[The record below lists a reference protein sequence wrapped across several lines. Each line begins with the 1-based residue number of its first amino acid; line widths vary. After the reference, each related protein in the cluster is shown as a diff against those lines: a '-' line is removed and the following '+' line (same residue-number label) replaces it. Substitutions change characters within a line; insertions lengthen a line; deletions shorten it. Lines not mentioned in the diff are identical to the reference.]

1 MQPVNNAI
9 TAVAVSFVLTCTPA
23 FAQTAQVRIDFDG
36 KEFSTSSP
44 DLFQGKADLS
54 PGDVFS
60 SQVSIVNESDRPQMF
75 MLALEVPDILSAEG
89 QTLLEA
95 AELTVFSDDGF
106 PYYEGPLSGSRL
118 QESVELE
125 VCEPGESL
133 DLEVEIRVP
142 AELGNKY
149 AMSRDMLHWRFAA
162 MPVVDASPNDA
173 RVGVAAVKSPGSAY
187 DKTGYNLLPA
197 FAFAAGLLVVGAVSF
212 AVGARRR
219 K

>member
-1 MQPVNNAI
+1 MKMKIRDFLHENTDIDVCDDYTEECYIAYCGPMW
-9 TAVAVSFVLTCTPA
+9 LTPEGE
-23 FAQTAQVRIDFDG
+23 I
-36 KEFSTSSP
+36 EFS
-44 DLFQGKADLS
+44 GA
-54 PGDVFS
+54 
-60 SQVSIVNESDRPQMF
+60 
-75 MLALEVPDILSAEG
+75 
-89 QTLLEA
+89 
-95 AELTVFSDDGF
+95 
-106 PYYEGPLSGSRL
+106 
-118 QESVELE
+118 
-125 VCEPGESL
+125 L

-162 MPVVDASPNDA
+162 MPVVDANPNDA